1 MIVNRAAL
9 GISIALAAC
18 SGGTGTRTAP
28 HPTPLPAA
36 PGHIAILVTVDGL
49 MPDAYTAPDEHEL
62 AVPTLRRIVR
72 EGAWATFAQPVMPT
86 VTYPTHTTLAT
97 GVPPSQHGIVSN
109 RAFDPLE
116 KNQGGWRWYAED
128 IRATTLWQAAEKS
141 GKRAALLQ
149 WPVAAG
155 ARVHWLVTEYWRAKT
170 TEDQKL
176 VRALSTP
183 GLLDAVARRHPDFWD
198 KEYPDAELLDD
209 RRMIDVA
216 SYLLEIGPPDLLMIH
231 LPAVDAFEH
240 DRGVWSFEVRSAIEE
255 MDGQLARLIEECKR
269 RGLWSRVA
277 LFVVSDHGF
286 APIHSELRPAVLFR
300 EAHLIEVDANEK
312 PTSWRAGVQ
321 ANGGSAY
328 IYLADPGDQVT
339 ARAVRAV
346 LAPTVGPGRPVK
358 RMIDSKQIAA
368 LGGDPTAF
376 LALEAADGYVFQEG
390 VKGSWVTRPSG
401 SRAHHGWFPDHPA
414 MRASFLAYGDGIRPG
429 ALGEVRLIDVA
440 PTVARWLGVRL
451 PAATGR
457 PIDLFQ
463 TAENSGGSGNPPV
476 PSDIGR

>member
-1 MIVNRAAL
+1 MTVNRAAL
-9 GISIALAAC
+9 WISIAVAGC
-18 SGGTGTRTAP
+18 SGARGAQ
-28 HPTPLPAA
+28 PTPRPTPAAQA
-36 PGHIAILVTVDGL
+36 PGHIAILVTIDGL
-49 MPDAYTAPDEHEL
+49 MPEAYTAPDANGL

-72 EGAWATFAQPVMPT
+72 EGAWARSAQPVMPT

-97 GVPPSQHGIVSN
+97 GVLPVRHGIVSN

-183 GLLDAVARRHPDFWD
+183 GLLEAVARRVPDFWE
-198 KEYPDAELLDD
+198 KAYPDAELLDD

-216 SYLLEIGPPDLLMIH
+216 SYLLEVGPPDLLMIH

-240 DRGVWSFEVRSAIEE
+240 DRGVWSAEVRSAIED
-255 MDGQLARLIEECKR
+255 MDHQLARLIAECKE

-286 APIHSELRPAVLFR
+286 ASIHSELRPAVLFR
-300 EAHLIEVDANEK
+300 EAHLIEVDASEK
-312 PTSWRAGVQ
+312 PVAWRAGVQ

-328 IYLADPGDQVT
+328 IYLADPADAATG
-339 ARAVRAV
+339 RAVRAL
-346 LAPTVGPGRPVK
+346 LAPHVGPGRPIK
-358 RMIDSKQIAA
+358 RMIDGKQAGA

-390 VKGSWVTRPSG
+390 VKGTWLTTPSG

-414 MRASFLAYGDGIRPG
+414 MRASFLAYGEGIRPA
-429 ALGEVRLIDVA
+429 ALGEVRLVDVA

-451 PAATGR
+451 PDATGR
-457 PIDLFQ
+457 PIDLF
-463 TAENSGGSGNPPV
+463 A
-476 PSDIGR
+476 R